1 MFIPYRFERTYL
13 SMNDMYSDVGRGPYA
28 FRSPAQPNCYAFI
41 DEALQAAGYTTTG
54 LTPSVYLTN
63 CWRDYI
69 WPKFYD
75 KAICFTDEPYK
86 ETDGKQPIYEAFA
99 NACGPII
106 SWLISS
112 DEKYSL
118 LIKNQEDNRNKL
130 LGQIKSSSTQ
140 RFNDTPQNQGEF
152 ADDAH
157 NTTVTSNEALTDGGT
172 LLSRLNEIEDNLKR
186 LYEDWSNE
194 FRKFIFWSV

>member
-1 MFIPYRFERTYL
+1 MFEPYGFERTYF
-13 SMNDMYSDVGRGPYA
+13 SMNDMYSDTGSGPYA
-28 FRSPAQPNCYAFI
+28 FRSPTQPSCYAFI
-41 DEALQAAGYTTTG
+41 DQALQAAGYTTTG
-54 LTPSVYLTN
+54 LTPSIYLTN

-106 SWLISS
+106 SWLIGSS
-112 DEKYSL
+112 EKYGL
-118 LIKNQEDNRNKL
+118 LIKNQEENKDKL
-130 LGQIKSSSTQ
+130 LGQIKSQSTQ

-152 ADDAH
+152 EDETH
-157 NTTVTSNEALTDGGT
+157 NTNVTKNESTTDVGT
-172 LLSRLNEIEDNLKR
+172 LLSRFNEIEDNLKR

>member
-1 MFIPYRFERTYL
+1 MFIPYRFERTYF
-13 SMNDMYSDVGRGPYA
+13 SMNDMYSDIGSGPYA
-28 FRSPAQPNCYAFI
+28 FRSPAQPSCYDFI
-41 DEALQAAGYTTTG
+41 DQALQAAGYTTTG

-106 SWLISS
+106 SWLIGSS
-112 DEKYSL
+112 EKYSL
-118 LIKNQEDNRNKL
+118 LIKNQEDNRTKL

-157 NTTVTSNEALTDGGT
+157 NTTVTKNEALTDGGT